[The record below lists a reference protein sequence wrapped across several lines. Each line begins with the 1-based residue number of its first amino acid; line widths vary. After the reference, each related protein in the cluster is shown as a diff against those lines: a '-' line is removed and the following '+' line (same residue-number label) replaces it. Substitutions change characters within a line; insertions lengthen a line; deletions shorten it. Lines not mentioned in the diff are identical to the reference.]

1 MGIHVVGLGPV
12 GLLISHSLRRVLPV
26 STPVTVIHRTLEG
39 LEKFT
44 MRKNK
49 IEVQRDGVVSQ
60 ANGLKSE
67 LLNPSP
73 NPARQPGQITS
84 LIVALKAHH
93 TLPVI
98 RTLAPRLSANSTV
111 VLLQNGLG
119 VFEEVVEEVFRNER
133 SRPNFILTSNT
144 NGAFKTHPFHAV
156 HAGIGAIDFG
166 IVPDAQGRDF
176 DVGFST
182 EDSEGPGPK
191 LSDITT
197 DSDPQ
202 FERYKSLRETVAAL
216 LLVSALNP
224 SWRSFSDLQTLLK
237 RKLVVNSFVNPLTAI
252 LGCRNGALLD
262 MTYAGNILQQ
272 LCQEAEAVYAK
283 QIEVETASWIQD
295 MAAQGI
301 DTSNIS
307 IPPLPRALSAESL
320 QEEALRVTEVT
331 KANISSM
338 LQDVQRGAYTEI
350 DYINGYLMRLG
361 QKYDVPAK
369 VNTTLLDLVKMRTMV
384 PLDRIL

>member
-1 MGIHVVGLGPV
+1 
-12 GLLISHSLRRVLPV
+12 
-26 STPVTVIHRTLEG
+26 
-39 LEKFT
+39 
-44 MRKNK
+44 MRKK
-49 IEVQRDGVVSQ
+49 TEVERNGAVKQ
-60 ANGLKSE
+60 ASGFKSE
-67 LLNPSP
+67 LLNPPP
-73 NPARQPGQITS
+73 NSGHEPSRITS

-98 RTLAPRLSANSTV
+98 RALAPRLSANSTI

-119 VFEEVVEEVFRNER
+119 VYEEVVEEVFRNER

-176 DVGFST
+176 DAGFSA
-182 EDSEGPGPK
+182 EGSEEQRPK

-197 DSDPQ
+197 DADPQ
-202 FERYKSLRETVAAL
+202 FQRFKSLRETVAAL
-216 LLVSALNP
+216 LLARALNP
-224 SWRSFSDLQTLLK
+224 SWRSFNDLQIILK

-262 MTYAGNILQQ
+262 MPYAGNILQK

-283 QIEVETASWIQD
+283 QIQVETSNWIQD

-301 DTSNIS
+301 DTTDIS
-307 IPPLPRALSAESL
+307 IPPLPRALTAESL
-320 QEEALRVTEVT
+320 QEEALRVTEIT

-338 LQDVQRGAYTEI
+338 LQDVQRGAYTEV

-369 VNTTLLDLVKMRTMV
+369 VNTTLLDLVKMRTLV